1 MNFEKIAS
9 AISRLFHEA
18 HSASKKSGS
27 MSIFALLSIVAAFVI
42 PTVVNV
48 LVFRGAMRRFQR
60 PLGYPRPRKWIIAPI
75 ILAALG
81 VAVGFWFQFYFSY
94 PIGDECIIYG
104 VPMPWAIDH
113 WENGQWVDYIGLVGL
128 TIPLNIYFFETA
140 FLLPMPVA
148 FLVHSL
154 RSKKKKKTGPSNPQF
169 T

>member
-1 MNFEKIAS
+1 MF
-9 AISRLFHEA
+9 
-18 HSASKKSGS
+18 
-27 MSIFALLSIVAAFVI
+27 IFAFLIFFTAFVI
-42 PTVVNV
+42 LTVVNV

-60 PLGYPRPRKWIIAPI
+60 PLGYPRPRKWIVAPV

-94 PIGDECIIYG
+94 PVGDECIIHG
-104 VPMPWAIDH
+104 VPIPCAMLQ
-113 WENGQWVDYIGLVGL
+113 WEHGQWVDYIGRLWL
-128 TIPLNIYFFETA
+128 TIPLNIYFFETT

-154 RSKKKKKTGPSNPQF
+154 RSKKKSGSSNPQI